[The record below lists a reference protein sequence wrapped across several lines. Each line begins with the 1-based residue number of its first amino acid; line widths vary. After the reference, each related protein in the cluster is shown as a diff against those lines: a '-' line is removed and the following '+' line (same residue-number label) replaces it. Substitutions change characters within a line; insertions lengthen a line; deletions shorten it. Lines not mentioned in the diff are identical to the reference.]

1 MKKFL
6 LICLLITLATL
17 SVLGIRILCCDK
29 LKIIPIEGQLGF
41 TDTYIPDAS
50 LCIPAAYT
58 GYNDDIEGEY
68 RINGKTYGQQ
78 TLKERISIH
87 PQKGLLISKEWQAD
101 VGFQQHVLVKNGKV
115 RSFKDQR
122 RFRRRALCCNKE
134 EPNKLF
140 IIQSR
145 DKMTMNEFAAEVSKY
160 SCNAVNLDMGRWGY
174 GWAGENILS
183 PWVIVFKH
191 WQTNWIYCK

>member
-1 MKKFL
+1 MRKFF
-6 LICLLITLATL
+6 LICLFITLTVL

-29 LKIIPIEGQLGF
+29 LKIIPIEGKLCF
-41 TDTYIPDAS
+41 TDTYIQDAA

-58 GYNDDIEGEY
+58 GYHDDIEGEY

-78 TLKERISIH
+78 TLKERVSIH

-101 VGFQQHVLVKNGKV
+101 SGFQQHVLVKNGKV
-115 RSFKDQR
+115 RTFKDQR

-145 DKMTMNEFAAEVSKY
+145 DKMTMNEFAVEVSKY

-174 GWAGENILS
+174 GWAGDKILS
-183 PWVIVFKH
+183 PWAIVFKH
-191 WQTNWIYCK
+191 WQTNWIYCE

>member
-1 MKKFL
+1 MRKFF
-6 LICLLITLATL
+6 LICLFITLTVL

-29 LKIIPIEGQLGF
+29 LKIIPIEGKLCF
-41 TDTYIPDAS
+41 TDTYIQDAA

-58 GYNDDIEGEY
+58 GYHDDIEGEY

-78 TLKERISIH
+78 TLKERVSIH

-101 VGFQQHVLVKNGKV
+101 SGFQQHVLVKNGKI
-115 RSFKDQR
+115 RTFKDQR

-145 DKMTMNEFAAEVSKY
+145 DKMTMNEFAVEVSKY

-174 GWAGENILS
+174 GWAGDKILS
-183 PWVIVFKH
+183 PWAIVFKH
-191 WQTNWIYCK
+191 WQTNWIYCE

>member
-145 DKMTMNEFAAEVSKY
+145 DKMTVNEFAAEVSKY

-183 PWVIVFKH
+183 PWAIVFKH

>member
-1 MKKFL
+1 MRKFF
-6 LICLLITLATL
+6 LICLFITLTVL

-58 GYNDDIEGEY
+58 GHNDDIEGEY

-78 TLKERISIH
+78 TLKERVSIH

-183 PWVIVFKH
+183 PWAIVFKH
-191 WQTNWIYCK
+191 WQTNWIYCI

>member
-68 RINGKTYGQQ
+68 
-78 TLKERISIH
+78 
-87 PQKGLLISKEWQAD
+87 
-101 VGFQQHVLVKNGKV
+101 
-115 RSFKDQR
+115 
-122 RFRRRALCCNKE
+122 
-134 EPNKLF
+134 
-140 IIQSR
+140 
-145 DKMTMNEFAAEVSKY
+145 
-160 SCNAVNLDMGRWGY
+160 
-174 GWAGENILS
+174 
-183 PWVIVFKH
+183 
-191 WQTNWIYCK
+191 

>member
-50 LCIPAAYT
+50 LCIPGAYT

-78 TLKERISIH
+78 SLKERISIH
-87 PQKGLLISKEWQAD
+87 PKKGLLISQEWLAD
-101 VGFQQHVLVKNGKV
+101 TGFQQHVLVKNGKV
-115 RSFKDQR
+115 RRFKDQR

-160 SCNAVNLDMGRWGY
+160 SWNAVNLDMGRWGY
-174 GWAGENILS
+174 GWVGENILS
-183 PWVIVFKH
+183 PWAIIFKD

>member
-6 LICLLITLATL
+6 LICFLITLATL

-41 TDTYIPDAS
+41 TDTYISDAS

-58 GYNDDIEGEY
+58 GYNDNIEGEY

-78 TLKERISIH
+78 SLKERISIH
-87 PQKGLLISKEWQAD
+87 PQKGLLISQEWLAD
-101 VGFQQHVLVKNGKV
+101 TGFQQHVLVKNGKV
-115 RSFKDQR
+115 RRFKDQR

-160 SCNAVNLDMGRWGY
+160 SYNAVNLDMGRWGY

-183 PWVIVFKH
+183 PWAIVFKK

>member
-1 MKKFL
+1 M
-6 LICLLITLATL
+6 ICLFITLTVL

-29 LKIIPIEGQLGF
+29 LKIIPIEGKLCF
-41 TDTYIPDAS
+41 TDTYIQDAA

-58 GYNDDIEGEY
+58 GYHDDIEGEY

-78 TLKERISIH
+78 TLKERVSIH

-101 VGFQQHVLVKNGKV
+101 SGFQQHVLVKNGKV
-115 RSFKDQR
+115 RTFKDQR

-145 DKMTMNEFAAEVSKY
+145 DKMTMNEFAVEVSKY

-174 GWAGENILS
+174 GWAGDKILS
-183 PWVIVFKH
+183 PWAIVFKH
-191 WQTNWIYCK
+191 WQTNWIYCE

>member
-1 MKKFL
+1 MRKFF
-6 LICLLITLATL
+6 LICLFITLTVL

-29 LKIIPIEGQLGF
+29 LKIIPIEGKLCF
-41 TDTYIPDAS
+41 TDTYIQDAA

-58 GYNDDIEGEY
+58 GYHDDIEGEY

-78 TLKERISIH
+78 TLKERVSLH

-101 VGFQQHVLVKNGKV
+101 SGFQQHVLVKNGKV
-115 RSFKDQR
+115 RTFKDQR

-145 DKMTMNEFAAEVSKY
+145 DKMTMNEFVAEVSKY
-160 SCNAVNLDMGRWGY
+160 SWNAVNLDMGRWGY

-183 PWVIVFKH
+183 PWAIVFKH

>member
-1 MKKFL
+1 M
-6 LICLLITLATL
+6 CLFITLTVL

-29 LKIIPIEGQLGF
+29 LKIIPIEGKLCF
-41 TDTYIPDAS
+41 TDTYIQDAA

-58 GYNDDIEGEY
+58 GYNDNIEGEY

-78 TLKERISIH
+78 SLKERISIH
-87 PQKGLLISKEWQAD
+87 PQKGLLISQEWLAD
-101 VGFQQHVLVKNGKV
+101 TGFQQHVLVKNGRV
-115 RSFKDQR
+115 RRFKDQR

-145 DKMTMNEFAAEVSKY
+145 DKMTMNEFVAEVSKY
-160 SCNAVNLDMGRWGY
+160 SWNAVNLDMGRWGY

-183 PWVIVFKH
+183 PWAIVFKH

>member
-183 PWVIVFKH
+183 PWAIVFKH

>member
-78 TLKERISIH
+78 TLKERVSIH

-183 PWVIVFKH
+183 PWAIVFKH